1 MAGAM
6 SLLLLACLLVLAVP
20 VAVFSLQVLA
30 ACLPAR
36 RPGAPPAVRPS
47 VALLVP
53 AHDEARGIAAT
64 LKNLLAQLQPGDRLL
79 VVADNCSD
87 DTAARARAEGAE
99 VIERQHDRLR
109 GKGYAL
115 AFGVDHLRAAPPTVL
130 VIVDADC
137 ELAPGAL
144 DPLVAACLQADA
156 PAQALYLMQHATPP
170 GLNGRVA
177 EFAWRVKNW
186 VRPRGAARLGLP
198 CALMGTGMAF
208 PWRLIERA
216 ELATGSIVEDMQL
229 GIDLARSGHA
239 PVFCEPA
246 LVTSRFPD
254 TPAAVAS
261 QRTRWEHGHLGMILQ
276 RAPGLVAAGLRR
288 GDVRLLGLAA
298 DLVVPPLALLVLL
311 LVSLWLAA
319 GAVAWAGLGA
329 VAWLAASLGLGLL
342 ASAVG
347 LAWVG
352 WGRAVLSL
360 ADLVSVP
367 WYVAGKLGIYLRF
380 WSHRQKDW
388 VRTDRE

>member
-1 MAGAM
+1 MAAAV
-6 SLLLLACLLVLAVP
+6 SLLLLVGLLVLAVP

-30 ACLPAR
+30 ACWPAR
-36 RPGAPPAVRPS
+36 RPRALPAVRPP
-47 VALLVP
+47 VAALVP
-53 AHDEARGIAAT
+53 AHDEARGIAST
-64 LKNLLAQLQPGDRLL
+64 LQNLLAQLQPGDRLL

-99 VIERQHDRLR
+99 VIERQHEHLR

-115 AFGVDHLRAAPPTVL
+115 AFGVDHLRSAPPMVL

-144 DPLVAACLQADA
+144 DALVAACLQADA

-170 GLNGRVA
+170 GLKGRVA

-198 CALMGTGMAF
+198 CALTGTGMAF

-229 GIDLARSGHA
+229 GIDLALAGHA
-239 PVFCEPA
+239 PVFCEQA
-246 LVTSRFPD
+246 LVTSHFPD
-254 TPAAVAS
+254 TAAAAAS

-276 RAPGLVAAGLRR
+276 RAPGLAVAGLRR
-288 GDVRLLGLAA
+288 ADVRLLGLAG

-311 LVSLWLAA
+311 LVLLWLAA
-319 GAVAWAGLGA
+319 GAAAWAGMGTL
-329 VAWLAASLGLGLL
+329 AWLATSGGLAWL
-342 ASAVG
+342 ACAVG
-347 LAWVG
+347 LAWAG
-352 WGRAVLSL
+352 WGREVLSL